1 MLEFEDLKKQPMF
14 CFLAFVLGFLF
25 VLGVF
30 LEGGGILSDFYSA
43 SFNRSSSK
51 QISRLLFNKLNI
63 MYFIKEL
70 CRSDSSLKNY
80 ITLNEI

>member
-14 CFLAFVLGFLF
+14 CFLGFVLGFF
-25 VLGVF
+25 WRGGV
-30 LEGGGILSDFYSA
+30 LSDFYSA

-51 QISRLLFNKLNI
+51 QISRLLSNKLNI

>member
-30 LEGGGILSDFYSA
+30 LEGGGGF
-43 SFNRSSSK
+43 F
-51 QISRLLFNKLNI
+51 QISILQVSTDRVQNKSQGCYLINLI
-63 MYFIKEL
+63 L
-70 CRSDSSLKNY
+70 CIL
-80 ITLNEI
+80 

>member
-14 CFLAFVLGFLF
+14 CFLGFVLGILFVLGFF
-25 VLGVF
+25 G
-30 LEGGGILSDFYSA
+30 EGGGGGSSA

-70 CRSDSSLKNY
+70 CRSDTSLKNY